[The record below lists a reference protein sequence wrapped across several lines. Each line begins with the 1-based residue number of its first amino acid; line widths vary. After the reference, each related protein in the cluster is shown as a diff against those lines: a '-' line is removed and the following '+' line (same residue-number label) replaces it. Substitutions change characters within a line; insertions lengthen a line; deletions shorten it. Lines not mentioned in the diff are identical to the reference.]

1 MHKVCWWRDVL
12 HIPVIDFRTSRER
25 FGWRLL
31 TLAPCS
37 RVFLKVLFRTTKAVV
52 SSGGDIVQSEAD
64 LSVKKVLK
72 EFEVLL
78 LLPKKESVE
87 GSSTIQIS
95 KSRQKFLGN

>member
-1 MHKVCWWRDVL
+1 M
-12 HIPVIDFRTSRER
+12 
-25 FGWRLL
+25 
-31 TLAPCS
+31 
-37 RVFLKVLFRTTKAVV
+37 

-95 KSRQKFLGN
+95 QSRQKFLGN